1 MNIQAIKSK
10 KIFMLKVFILVLNDE
25 YSCNDVSF
33 YVFLLIIGCLI
44 KIGANGEGMQRAGS
58 VADSLS
64 TVTALAS
71 ELGAC
76 KLL

>member
-1 MNIQAIKSK
+1 MP
-10 KIFMLKVFILVLNDE
+10 
-25 YSCNDVSF
+25 
-33 YVFLLIIGCLI
+33 
-44 KIGANGEGMQRAGS
+44 ANVEGMQRAGS

-64 TVTALAS
+64 TVTAVAS

>member
-1 MNIQAIKSK
+1 MEQNQICYSIVGE
-10 KIFMLKVFILVLNDE
+10 IF
-25 YSCNDVSF
+25 
-33 YVFLLIIGCLI
+33 LIGHNV
-44 KIGANGEGMQRAGS
+44 KGMQRAGF
-58 VADSLS
+58 VATSLS

>member
-1 MNIQAIKSK
+1 MYSESV
-10 KIFMLKVFILVLNDE
+10 KIAHNV
-25 YSCNDVSF
+25 
-33 YVFLLIIGCLI
+33 
-44 KIGANGEGMQRAGS
+44 EGMQRAGF

-71 ELGAC
+71 ETGAC